1 MKKQEEKGQ
10 GDRTGGRRRRKGRRE
25 KRNVASFGKSPVGT
39 IYTDNKGSVSPI
51 LQLRG
56 SSLPEPPLSMD
67 KTWTKAF

>member
-10 GDRTGGRRRRKGRRE
+10 GERTGREEEEEGRRE
-25 KRNVASFGKSPVGT
+25 KRSLASFGKKSVGT